1 MELTGFRGRTFVA
14 VTVVSAVA
22 LGVAAALTL
31 VSLRTQ
37 LLRAIERTLTAETR
51 LSAAL
56 LVERL
61 SAPTAVDLD
70 READRI
76 GTLTHARVTLI
87 GPDGRVVGDST
98 ESPQALQTMDNHAS
112 RPEVVEATRTG
123 VGVARRRS
131 GTLGT
136 DLMYAAVAISDP
148 RVRVVRLSLPLTD
161 VDEQVAALRRSMLW
175 ALGVALVCAVALAW
189 LSSLLLSRRVNAI
202 AAVARRYAAGDF
214 SDRVPEHGSDEL
226 GTVARSLDE
235 TAREL
240 GRRMVELTDDRAR
253 MEAILAGMSEGVLVC
268 NAQGRIMLANDAVR
282 RLLRAD
288 DLAVGQHHLEVLRH
302 PDVGELLAAAI
313 AGRRPDGLEFSPPRD
328 PNRTIVA
335 RAAPVAAAGAQGVV
349 LVLHD
354 ISDLRHADR
363 VRRDFV
369 ANVSHELRT
378 PLTAIQGYV
387 EALLDDDPP
396 DAAEA
401 RRFLA
406 IIDRQAS
413 RMERLVRDLLRLAR
427 LETGQELV
435 ERVPFQTDTIF
446 AGVITELENAIKAR
460 RQHVVCSLEA
470 EAASLVS
477 DPGKVHDAV
486 KNLLENAVSYAPQG
500 TRIDL
505 AARRNGDE
513 VVISVSDQGPGI
525 PERDL
530 ARIFERFYRVD
541 KARSRESGGTGLG
554 LSIVKHLV
562 SLLGGRV
569 TAVNR
574 PQGGAEFSIHLP
586 AA

>member
-1 MELTGFRGRTFVA
+1 MA

-123 VGVARRRS
+123 GGVARRRS

-240 GRRMVELTDDRAR
+240 VELTDDRAR
-253 MEAILAGMSEGVLVC
+253 MEAMLAGMSEGVLVC

-349 LVLHD
+349 LVL
-354 ISDLRHADR
+354 
-363 VRRDFV
+363 
-369 ANVSHELRT
+369 
-378 PLTAIQGYV
+378 
-387 EALLDDDPP
+387 P
-396 DAAEA
+396 D
-401 RRFLA
+401 
-406 IIDRQAS
+406 S
-413 RMERLVRDLLRLAR
+413 
-427 LETGQELV
+427 
-435 ERVPFQTDTIF
+435 
-446 AGVITELENAIKAR
+446 
-460 RQHVVCSLEA
+460 
-470 EAASLVS
+470 
-477 DPGKVHDAV
+477 
-486 KNLLENAVSYAPQG
+486 
-500 TRIDL
+500 
-505 AARRNGDE
+505 
-513 VVISVSDQGPGI
+513 
-525 PERDL
+525 
-530 ARIFERFYRVD
+530 
-541 KARSRESGGTGLG
+541 
-554 LSIVKHLV
+554 
-562 SLLGGRV
+562 
-569 TAVNR
+569 
-574 PQGGAEFSIHLP
+574 
-586 AA
+586 